1 MIALG
6 FIFVFCFFFIGIP
19 LVVYHK
25 DEYTKKL
32 KLKFIIFFSFG
43 IAIFICFFIG
53 NITEYF
59 IFLESAL
66 EK

>member
-6 FIFVFCFFFIGIP
+6 FIFVFCFFFIGLP
-19 LVVYHK
+19 LVMYHK
-25 DEYTKKL
+25 DEDAKKI
-32 KLKFIIFFSFG
+32 KLKFITFFSFV
-43 IAIFICFFIG
+43 ISIFICFFIG

-59 IFLESAL
+59 IFLESTL